1 MAPLPAGMG
10 VSNLEPITP
19 MNIRTQFVALQ
30 TILIK
35 ETLRF
40 LRIWIQTIL
49 PPAVT
54 TALYFIIFGKLIGA
68 QIGPVEGLSYPQ
80 YIAPGLIMM
89 AVITNAYSNVVS
101 SFFSAKFQR
110 HIEEMLVSPLPN
122 TIIVLG
128 FVGGGVARGLAV
140 GGVVAAVSLF
150 FTDLPWQHPLITLAV
165 IVLTSVLFAL
175 AGLLNGIYAKSFDD
189 ISVVPTFVLTPL
201 IYLGG
206 IFYSIKMLPPF
217 WQAASLFNP
226 ILYMINAFR
235 YGILGVSDIDI
246 HFAFAIILLFVSVL
260 FGYSLWLLR
269 RGTGIRG

>member
-1 MAPLPAGMG
+1 M
-10 VSNLEPITP
+10 NLH
-19 MNIRTQFVALQ
+19 TQYVALQ
-30 TILIK
+30 TILLK

-49 PPAVT
+49 PPAMT
-54 TALYFIIFGKLIGA
+54 TALYFIIFGKLIGS
-68 QIGPVEGLSYPQ
+68 QLGPVDGLSYTQ

-110 HIEEMLVSPLPN
+110 HIEEMLVSPLPDA
-122 TIIVLG
+122 IIVLG

-140 GGVVAAVSLF
+140 GIVVAAVSMF
-150 FTDLPWQHPLITLAV
+150 FADLHWQHPLVTLAV

-175 AGLLNGIYAKSFDD
+175 AGLINGIFAKSFDD
-189 ISVVPTFVLTPL
+189 ISIIPTFVLTPL

-217 WQAASLFNP
+217 WQDVSLLNP
-226 ILYMINAFR
+226 ILYMIDAFR
-235 YGILGVSDIDI
+235 FGILGVSNIDVRV
-246 HFAFAIILLFVSVL
+246 AFAIILLFVVAL

-269 RGTGIRG
+269 RGTGIRN

>member
-1 MAPLPAGMG
+1 
-10 VSNLEPITP
+10 
-19 MNIRTQFVALQ
+19 MNIRTQYIALQ
-30 TILIK
+30 TILLK

-40 LRIWIQTIL
+40 LRIWIQTLL
-49 PPAVT
+49 PPAIT

-68 QIGPVEGLSYPQ
+68 QLGPVDGLSYTQ

-122 TIIVLG
+122 AIIVLG

-140 GGVVAAVSLF
+140 GLTVIAVSLF
-150 FTDLPWQHPLITLAV
+150 FAELHWQHPLVTLAV
-165 IVLTSVLFAL
+165 MVLTSVLFAL
-175 AGLLNGIYAKSFDD
+175 AGLINGIFAKSFDD
-189 ISVVPTFVLTPL
+189 ISIIPTFVLTPL

-217 WQAASLFNP
+217 WQDVSLLNP

-235 YGILGVSDIDI
+235 FGILGVSDIDV
-246 HFAFAIILLFVSVL
+246 HLAFAIILLFIVAL
-260 FGYSLWLLR
+260 FGCSLWLLR
-269 RGTGIRG
+269 RGTGIRT

>member
-1 MAPLPAGMG
+1 
-10 VSNLEPITP
+10 
-19 MNIRTQFVALQ
+19 MNIRTQYIALQ
-30 TILIK
+30 TILLK

-49 PPAVT
+49 PPAIT

-68 QIGPVEGLSYPQ
+68 QLGPVDGLSYTQ

-89 AVITNAYSNVVS
+89 AVITNAYYNVVS

-122 TIIVLG
+122 AIIVLG

-140 GGVVAAVSLF
+140 GIVVAAISLF
-150 FTDLPWQHPLITLAV
+150 FADLHWQHPLLILAV

-175 AGLLNGIYAKSFDD
+175 AGLINGIFAKSFDD
-189 ISVVPTFVLTPL
+189 ISIVPTFVLTPL

-217 WQAASLFNP
+217 WQEVSLLNP

-235 YGILGVSDIDI
+235 YGILGVSDIDVRV
-246 HFAFAIILLFVSVL
+246 AFAIILLFIVAL

-269 RGTGIRG
+269 RGTGIRT

>member
-1 MAPLPAGMG
+1 
-10 VSNLEPITP
+10 
-19 MNIRTQFVALQ
+19 MNIRTQYIALQ
-30 TILIK
+30 TILLK

-40 LRIWIQTIL
+40 LRIWIQTLL
-49 PPAVT
+49 PPAIT
-54 TALYFIIFGKLIGA
+54 TALYFIIFGKLIGTRLGA
-68 QIGPVEGLSYPQ
+68 VEGLSYTQ

-122 TIIVLG
+122 AIIVLG

-140 GGVVAAVSLF
+140 GSVVAAVSLCF
-150 FTDLPWQHPLITLAV
+150 ADLHWQHPLLTLAV
-165 IVLTSVLFAL
+165 MVLTSVLFAL
-175 AGLLNGIYAKSFDD
+175 AGLINGIFAKSFDD
-189 ISVVPTFVLTPL
+189 ISIIPTFVLTPL

-217 WQAASLFNP
+217 WQDVSLLNP

-235 YGILGVSDIDI
+235 FGILGVSDIDV
-246 HFAFAIILLFVSVL
+246 HLAFAIILLFIVAL

-269 RGTGIRG
+269 RGTGIRN

>member
-1 MAPLPAGMG
+1 MVHPRYAQTL
-10 VSNLEPITP
+10 
-19 MNIRTQFVALQ
+19 RTQLIALQ
-30 TILIK
+30 TILLK

-40 LRIWIQTIL
+40 LRIWIQTLI

-54 TALYFIIFGKLIGA
+54 VLLYFIIFGKLIGA
-68 QIGPVEGLSYPQ
+68 QLGAVDGLSYTQ

-140 GGVVAAVSLF
+140 GIVVTAISLL
-150 FTDLPWQHPLITLAV
+150 FTDLHWQHPLLTLVVMA
-165 IVLTSVLFAL
+165 LTSLLFAL
-175 AGLLNGIYAKSFDD
+175 AGLINGIFAKSFDD
-189 ISVVPTFVLTPL
+189 ISLIPTFVLTPL
-201 IYLGG
+201 TYFGG
-206 IFYSIKMLPPF
+206 IFYSIQMLPPF
-217 WQAASLFNP
+217 WQDASLLNP

-235 YGILGVSDIDI
+235 FSILGVSDIDI
-246 HFAFAIILLFVSVL
+246 RLAFAIILSLIAIL
-260 FGYSLWLLR
+260 FGYSLWLLE
-269 RGTGIRG
+269 RGTGTRT

>member
-1 MAPLPAGMG
+1 MPPTA
-10 VSNLEPITP
+10 
-19 MNIRTQFVALQ
+19 MNIRSHSIAFQ

-40 LRIWIQTIL
+40 LRIWIQTLL
-49 PPAVT
+49 PPAIT

-68 QIGPVEGLSYPQ
+68 QLGPVEGLTYTQ

-89 AVITNAYSNVVS
+89 AVMTNAYSNVVS

-110 HIEEMLVSPLPN
+110 HIEEMLISPLPN
-122 TIIVLG
+122 AVIVLG

-140 GGVVAAVSLF
+140 GLAVIAVSLF
-150 FTDLPWQHPLITLAV
+150 FADLRWQHPPITLAV
-165 IVLTSVLFAL
+165 MVLTSTLFAL
-175 AGLLNGIYAKSFDD
+175 GGLINGIFAKSFDD
-189 ISVVPTFVLTPL
+189 ISIVPTFVLTPL

-206 IFYSIKMLPPF
+206 IFYSVKMLPPF
-217 WQAASLFNP
+217 WQDVSLANP

-235 YGILGVSDIDI
+235 FGILGVSDIDVRL
-246 HFAFAIILLFVSVL
+246 AFAIILLFVATL

-269 RGTGIRG
+269 RGTGVRA

>member
-1 MAPLPAGMG
+1 MIAHPPHART
-10 VSNLEPITP
+10 IH
-19 MNIRTQFVALQ
+19 TQFIALQ

-40 LRIWIQTIL
+40 LRIWIQTLI

-54 TALYFIIFGKLIGA
+54 VLLYFIIFGKLIGA
-68 QIGPVEGLSYPQ
+68 QLGSVDGLSYSQ

-128 FVGGGVARGLAV
+128 FIGGGVARGLAV
-140 GGVVAAVSLF
+140 GIVVTAVSLF
-150 FTDLPWQHPLITLAV
+150 FTDLHWQHPLLTLAV
-165 IVLTSVLFAL
+165 MILTSLLFAL
-175 AGLLNGIYAKSFDD
+175 AGLINGIFAKSFDD
-189 ISVVPTFVLTPL
+189 ISLIPTFVLTPL
-201 IYLGG
+201 TYFGG
-206 IFYSIKMLPPF
+206 IFYSITMLPPF
-217 WQAASLFNP
+217 WQDASRFNP
-226 ILYMINAFR
+226 ILYMVNAFR

-246 HFAFAIILLFVSVL
+246 RLAFTLILLLIAVL
-260 FGYSLWLLR
+260 FGYSLWLLH
-269 RGTGIRG
+269 RGTGIRT